1 MEIVQIKKTTGALT
15 IKLKAPRH
23 TGMKNNDTPR
33 IKIRTEQAKT
43 VLQQNGH
50 NPGILLHGSLIDNAE
65 FSRDFNLEG
74 TWIFVDLDHKESV
87 KKTTNKRQPK
97 KKKEE

>member
-1 MEIVQIKKTTGALT
+1 MEIIQIKKTTGALT

-43 VLQQNGH
+43 VLQQNVH

-74 TWIFVDLDHKESV
+74 TWIFVDLNYKEPV
-87 KKTTNKRQPK
+87 KKTTNKRQLK